1 MDTRGGVFLKQR
13 GEEVAFDPGE
23 EAHEQRFVP
32 WKPNCAGRCLFDT
45 RAAPDEKGQEH
56 F

>member
-1 MDTRGGVFLKQR
+1 MSSVLSHENRIALGG
-13 GEEVAFDPGE
+13 
-23 EAHEQRFVP
+23 P
-32 WKPNCAGRCLFDT
+32 WGLFDT